1 MMRAHGNLS
10 CQTDPIIEFQAFQ
23 RIGDADKFSRKRV
36 LKVIKKIFRYAT
48 DDCFKMIY
56 AAASKLVQ
64 NLEKDLGLYFA
75 RCEVDF
81 YSYKQPN

>member
-1 MMRAHGNLS
+1 MPDRL
-10 CQTDPIIEFQAFQ
+10 DYRLEFEFQAFQ
-23 RIGDADKFSRKRV
+23 RIGDADKFSRKKV

-48 DDCFKMIY
+48 DDLFKMIN

-75 RCEVDF
+75 RREVDF
-81 YSYKQPN
+81 YPYRQPN